1 MAMTKPPE
9 TMSSNPLQDSSSQR
23 ERQPRNNPTRA
34 GKPRATIHLSVSYEY
49 AQGEEQL
56 QAIRVLAEMLAI
68 TKARHVVS
76 RAPDQDR
83 KAA

>member
-1 MAMTKPPE
+1 
-9 TMSSNPLQDSSSQR
+9 MSSQSDL
-23 ERQPRNNPTRA
+23 TRA
-34 GKPRATIHLSVSYEY
+34 GKPRETVRVSVSYEY

-68 TKARHVVS
+68 TKARHLPS